1 VFAWTKLSAW
11 MNSKT
16 RIGIALS
23 GGGVR
28 GIAHL
33 GVLKALNE
41 VGIFPSK
48 VSGSS
53 AGAIVGAM
61 YCQGYTP
68 DEVFKI
74 ILETNYFK
82 LMRPAI
88 SWKGL
93 LKMENLAQLFKQY
106 LPHDDFS
113 KLPIPLA
120 VAATDIGKGEVVYFE
135 KGALIQPILAS
146 CSIPGMFEPIFYAS
160 RYLVDGGVLNNMPV
174 EPLQEDCE
182 VIFGANCNHLPEVS
196 KVSNIKNLIERA
208 VMMNM
213 NFNVYTR
220 KAACTY
226 FIEPPGLGKFG
237 VFDINKAPDLFQAG
251 YAQAMQVIEA
261 HPELQD
267 FAQLSLPKT
276 TDV

>member
-1 VFAWTKLSAW
+1 
-11 MNSKT
+11 MNANP

-28 GIAHL
+28 GISHL

-41 VGIFPSK
+41 VGIFPGK
-48 VSGSS
+48 VAGSS
-53 AGAIVGAM
+53 AGAVVAAM

-68 DEVFKI
+68 DEVMKI

-88 SWKGL
+88 SWNGL
-93 LKMENLAQLFKQY
+93 LKMENLAHLFKQY

-113 KLPIPLA
+113 KLSIPLA
-120 VAATDIGKGEVVYFE
+120 IAATDIGKGESVYFE
-135 KGALIQPILAS
+135 HGALIQPILAS
-146 CSIPGMFEPIFYAS
+146 CSIPGMFEPIYHES

-174 EPLQEDCE
+174 EPLQGDCE
-182 VIFGANCNHLPEVS
+182 VIFGASCNHLLPVS
-196 KVSNIKNLIERA
+196 KVSNIKNLIERV

-220 KAACTY
+220 VAACDY
-226 FIEPPGLGKFG
+226 FIEAPGLGKFG
-237 VFDINKAPDLFQAG
+237 VFDISKAADLFQAG
-251 YAQAMQVIEA
+251 YSQAMKVIEA
-261 HPELQD
+261 NPELMD
-267 FAQLSLPKT
+267 FATPSLPNP
-276 TDV
+276 TDI

>member
-1 VFAWTKLSAW
+1 
-11 MNSKT
+11 MNSNT

-41 VGIFPSK
+41 AGIFPSK

-93 LKMENLAQLFKQY
+93 LKMESLAQAFKQY

-113 KLPIPLA
+113 KLSIPLA
-120 VAATDIGKGEVVYFE
+120 IAATDIGKGETVYFE

-146 CSIPGMFEPIFYAS
+146 CSIPGMFEPILHES

-174 EPLQEDCE
+174 EPLQGDCE
-182 VIFGANCNHLPEVS
+182 VIFGANCNHLPAVS
-196 KVSNIKNLIERA
+196 KVSNVKNLIERA

-220 KAACTY
+220 RAACTY
-226 FIEPPGLGKFG
+226 FIEPAGLGKFG
-237 VFDINKAPDLFQAG
+237 VFDIKKAPDLFQAG
-251 YAQAMQVIEA
+251 YTQAMQVIES
-261 HPELQD
+261 HPELMN
-267 FAQLSLPKT
+267 FAQLSLPNS
-276 TDV
+276 TDIT